1 MRTLRMLL
9 GAALWL
15 TFLPALAVAQET
27 SFGSPEDQRNLIAG
41 ICGTQLNI
49 GPEPCACLADR
60 AMTELDE
67 PQRTYLILSAVQPA
81 TAETLPIAGL
91 PDQLALIFGFLEKAG
106 AECRDAAADGDAGAD
121 GDAAQ

>member
-1 MRTLRMLL
+1 MRTIQTLLRT
-9 GAALWL
+9 ALWL
-15 TFLPALAVAQET
+15 LLLPVLAVAQET

-49 GPEPCACLADR
+49 GPEACTCLADR

-91 PDQLALIFGFLEKAG
+91 PEQLALIFGFLEKAG
-106 AECRDAAADGDAGAD
+106 TECRDAAAEGDADAD